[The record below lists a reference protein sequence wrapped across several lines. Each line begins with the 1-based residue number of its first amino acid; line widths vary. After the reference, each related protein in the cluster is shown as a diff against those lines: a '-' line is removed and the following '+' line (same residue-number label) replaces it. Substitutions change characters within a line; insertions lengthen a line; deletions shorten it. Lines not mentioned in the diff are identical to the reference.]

1 MSTFW
6 SAWVMFL
13 VVLNLGITFF
23 LFLWAPRVKIPVLPD
38 GTTGHVWAHGVL
50 RESVHKLPAWWVW
63 FSASMFLWGFIYL
76 ALYPGFGAFKGLL
89 GWTSEAQ
96 HEQQVRANDALKEPV
111 LQRVR
116 AGTVE
121 ALAGDAQVTDIGH
134 TLFQENCAACHGSEG
149 HGNTLLGA
157 PNLVDDDWLY
167 GGEGD
172 TILASILDGRSGVMP
187 AWGGALGR
195 EGVNQV
201 TAYVLSL
208 SGREAP
214 EDWVAAGETH
224 YATLCIACH
233 GADGSGNPA
242 LGSPNLTDDIWVY
255 GGDFARVAETVS
267 YGRNGEMPSLRARLG
282 EDQARMIAAWVY
294 AQSQD
299 AAENPSADS
308 ADEESTALLDES
320 TAQLQEAG

>member
-38 GTTGHVWAHGVL
+38 GTTGHVWAHGAL
-50 RESVHKLPAWWVW
+50 RESVRKLPTWWIG

-89 GWTSEAQ
+89 GWTSGAQ
-96 HEQQVRANDALKEPV
+96 LEQQVRVNDALREPI

-121 ALAGDAQVTDIGH
+121 ALAGDAQVTAIGH
-134 TLFQENCAACHGSEG
+134 TLFQENCAACHGSTG
-149 HGNTLLGA
+149 RGNTVLGA

-167 GGEGD
+167 AGDGE
-172 TILASILDGRSGVMP
+172 TILTSILDGRRGVMP

-201 TAYVLSL
+201 AAYVLSL
-208 SGREAP
+208 GGSEAP
-214 EDWVAAGETH
+214 EDWVAAGQTH
-224 YATLCIACH
+224 YATLCVACH
-233 GADGSGNPA
+233 GADGHGNPV
-242 LGSPNLTDDIWVY
+242 LGAPNLTDDIWLY
-255 GGDFARVAETVS
+255 GGDFARIAETIRD
-267 YGRNGEMPSLRARLG
+267 GRAGEMPSLRARLG
-282 EDQARMIAAWVY
+282 EDQARIIAAWVY
-294 AQSQD
+294 AQSH
-299 AAENPSADS
+299 AAAGNPPVDS
-308 ADEESTALLDES
+308 SMDSPDGEPSS
-320 TAQLQEAG
+320 GAQPHEAG